1 MLTQGFFGLQIR
13 LHTKTSMDGWGTGCD
28 DNCASFICNCHTWLS
43 LPEFNSSRCHFGVH
57 ASVIIPTA
65 SELFGLKSLGMLYN
79 TLFIASPLGSLLF
92 SGVIAG
98 FLYDRESRLAADEHH
113 CTGAHCFRLTFI
125 IMAGVCLVAIVLNI
139 LLVAGTRSLYQSLYG
154 TRQMQ
159 PQGGDPLITSDN
171 RG

>member
-1 MLTQGFFGLQIR
+1 MCRYACTPRPLWMAWAQAVMIVAHLLFATAIPGSLY
-13 LHTKTSMDGWGTGCD
+13 
-28 DNCASFICNCHTWLS
+28 LS
-43 LPEFNSSRCHFGVH
+43 SILLGVTFGVH

-98 FLYDRESRLAADEHH
+98 FLYDRESRVAAAEHH
-113 CTGAHCFRLTFI
+113 CTGAHCFRLTFV
-125 IMAGVCLVAIVLNI
+125 IMAGVCLVGIVLNI
-139 LLVAGTRSLYQSLYG
+139 LLVARTRSLYQSLYG
-154 TRQMQ
+154 TRRTQ
-159 PQGGDPLITSDN
+159 PQGGDPLLTSDN